1 MYLGISGGIGS
12 GKSTA
17 AKMFADLGAVHID
30 ADAIAKEVLEPGQ
43 LGYESTLDQFGDSI
57 LDSSGHI
64 DRKELAKLVFN
75 DPAKLAQLE
84 AIVHP
89 AVIARVTQI
98 RESLPESTIV
108 LYDTPLILEKGLQAQ
123 FDKVIM
129 VLAPVE
135 SRESR
140 LLERG
145 LSKPD
150 ITARMRN
157 QVSDQERKEAA
168 DFILVNDG
176 SLAQLRSQVEQAWQ
190 AISA

>member
-1 MYLGISGGIGS
+1 M
-12 GKSTA
+12 
-17 AKMFADLGAVHID
+17 
-30 ADAIAKEVLEPGQ
+30 
-43 LGYESTLDQFGDSI
+43 
-57 LDSSGHI
+57 
-64 DRKELAKLVFN
+64 
-75 DPAKLAQLE
+75 
-84 AIVHP
+84 
-89 AVIARVTQI
+89 
-98 RESLPESTIV
+98 
-108 LYDTPLILEKGLQAQ
+108 LEKGLQAQ

-176 SLAQLRSQVEQAWQ
+176 SLAQLRSQVEQVWQ